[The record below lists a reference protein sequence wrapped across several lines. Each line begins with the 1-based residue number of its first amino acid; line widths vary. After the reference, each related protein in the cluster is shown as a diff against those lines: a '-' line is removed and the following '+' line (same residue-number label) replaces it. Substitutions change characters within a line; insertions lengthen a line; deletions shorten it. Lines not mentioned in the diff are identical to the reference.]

1 MCREFIDNNIYNGMI
16 NKRLKNI
23 ADIVAGYTFRTALQT
38 QKDGKALVVRAK
50 DISNLFIEDQ
60 NLIKVDHQKY
70 KTKAVIK
77 KNDVIISV
85 RGKFQAGVYKG
96 DLKNIIASSSVYILR
111 ITDVNVLSEYLAIYL
126 NSKIGQREINKTLTG
141 GAIKTIL
148 RKDLE
153 NLNIVIPEIKKQKTI
168 IDLYKNNLKLQE
180 KLDVKQRLINNI
192 TETAIGKIINK

>member
-1 MCREFIDNNIYNGMI
+1 MI